1 MTRVFTRR
9 HWIMYGGGLRFAAVL
24 GVTFGLVAGVV
35 LLEPPFTGALFGAA
49 STTIDICVMMALIG
63 GAEVFMPRTPIGRA
77 LSRAPFAIELAAKVV
92 VYMAVVVAVIGTR
105 LGPKVTA
112 SAVNPELARSLL
124 AQVEAAYPRNLA
136 IVLSGLITVL
146 MVMLGQAARIV
157 GDRTQRAIALGRYR
171 TPRLEE
177 RFFLFLDVVSST
189 SVAERLGPVALHR
202 YLDKVFEAA
211 SDPIDDWYGE
221 VYQYVGDEIVVT
233 WTLEEG
239 RPKARPLG
247 CLFAVEEALKQTTPE
262 FQREF
267 GTVPKLRAAI
277 HAGEVVTGET
287 GGSRR
292 AIVFRGDVLNTT
304 SRLENATRE
313 LDRSYLVSD
322 DALGRMEG
330 ARVYA
335 SEDLGLHQLRGR
347 EARVRIYAV
356 KRGSE
361 PQELP

>member
-9 HWIMYGGGLRFAAVL
+9 QWLMYGGGLRFAAVL
-24 GVTFGLVAGVV
+24 GVVFGVTAGAM
-35 LLEPPFTGALFGAA
+35 LLEPPLVGAVFGAA

-63 GAEVFMPRTPIGRA
+63 GAEVFGPRTPLGRV
-77 LSRAPFAIELAAKVV
+77 LSRAPFSLELATKIIA
-92 VYMAVVVAVIGTR
+92 YMAVVTAVIGLR
-105 LGPKVTA
+105 LGPKIAA

-124 AQVEAAYPRNLA
+124 AQIETAYPRTLA
-136 IVLSGLITVL
+136 ILLSGLITVL

-171 TPRLEE
+171 EPRPEQ
-177 RFFLFLDVVSST
+177 RFFLFLDIVGST
-189 SVAERLGPVALHR
+189 AVAERLGPLALHR

-211 SDPIDDWYGE
+211 SDPIDDWYGD

-239 RPKARPLG
+239 RPEARPLA
-247 CLFAVEEALKQTTPE
+247 CLFAVEDALREAAPE

-267 GTVPKLRAAI
+267 GTVPKLRAAL

-313 LDRSYLVSD
+313 LSRSYLVSD
-322 DALGRMEG
+322 DALKRMEG
-330 ARVYA
+330 SQAYP

-347 EARVRIYAV
+347 EAPVRIYAV
-356 KRGSE
+356 ERNC
-361 PQELP
+361 